1 MSSTKTYLWLYNEI
15 RQFYHPHFDYYVHNI
30 LQKHFQTIT
39 WTIYVHTYLLMID
52 QPTYLFSLWF
62 LPPGPKYVSK
72 SSFFLRLDVWS
83 SNVLVNARVSTSYM
97 ASRTCTFT
105 ISIKQRKLGQAMQR
119 SVCWGDVISRAA
131 LQLRKYYRV
140 YHIEMDE
147 TKWLWRVEE
156 SIILLNYGA

>member
-1 MSSTKTYLWLYNEI
+1 MFCGLHDVFNENIFMILWDTYDNFIAHTLIIIYA
-15 RQFYHPHFDYYVHNI
+15 
-30 LQKHFQTIT
+30 LQKHFQNIT

-72 SSFFLRLDVWS
+72 LSFFLRFDVWS

-97 ASRTCTFT
+97 ASRTCTFS

-119 SVCWGDVISRAA
+119 NVCWGDIISKAA
-131 LQLRKYYRV
+131 LHLR
-140 YHIEMDE
+140 E
-147 TKWLWRVEE
+147 
-156 SIILLNYGA
+156 N

>member
-1 MSSTKTYLWLYNEI
+1 MCIAWCLQRKHIYDCIMRYDNFITLTLIIMY
-15 RQFYHPHFDYYVHNI
+15 I

-131 LQLRKYYRV
+131 LPIFFSSWKEKVTSWSELK
-140 YHIEMDE
+140 
-147 TKWLWRVEE
+147 
-156 SIILLNYGA
+156 ILLLQ